1 MNGPKSKVEA
11 TLRDP
16 FVSIRI
22 TLWEQYTNQVQ
33 EGKTY
38 AFKNLK
44 VRKNGDQHKLTTARD
59 GSTTI
64 TEVEPF
70 KGTLATLTDIP
81 ESFLISKP
89 TAKILGIVQF
99 SVYHSCQVSKKRLHD
114 ENAKSGPLDFPLEKK
129 FSFSFCP

>member
-16 FVSIRI
+16 FGSIRI

-44 VRKNGDQHKLTTARD
+44 VRKNGDWHELTTARD

-70 KGTLATLTDIP
+70 KDTSATAQTP
-81 ESFLISKP
+81 QNHFLF
-89 TAKILGIVQF
+89 LNQ
-99 SVYHSCQVSKKRLHD
+99 
-114 ENAKSGPLDFPLEKK
+114 PLKY
-129 FSFSFCP
+129 